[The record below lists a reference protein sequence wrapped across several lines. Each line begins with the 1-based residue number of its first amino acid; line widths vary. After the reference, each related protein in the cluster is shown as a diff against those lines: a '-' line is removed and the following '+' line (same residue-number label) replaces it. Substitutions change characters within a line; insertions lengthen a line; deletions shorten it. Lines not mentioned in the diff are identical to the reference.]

1 MSNSTSQRLA
11 RRLSIPA
18 VTLSLLAATALA
30 PAAAAAHDGHM
41 ARTHGHAAAA
51 HALTARQAAFH
62 DAMRKLW
69 EDHITWTRLA
79 IVSFAGGLP
88 DLQATEARLL
98 ANQVDIGNAIKPY
111 YGSTAG
117 NRLTALLKDHILGA
131 VALLQAA
138 KSGDQTAIGNASAA
152 WYANANQIADFLH
165 AANPHAWPKT
175 TMRAM
180 MKTHLDQTLA
190 EAQHR
195 LQGNF
200 AADVR
205 DYDAVHRHILEM
217 ADELSAGIM
226 RQFPKRFL

>member
-1 MSNSTSQRLA
+1 VNLRHALRA
-11 RRLSIPA
+11 RRLTIPA
-18 VTLSLLAATALA
+18 ILLTMLASGAFALGTAGA
-30 PAAAAAHDGHM
+30 RDTHPAGAHD
-41 ARTHGHAAAA
+41 HASRA
-51 HALTARQAAFH
+51 HVLTARQVAFH

-69 EDHITWTRLA
+69 EDHVTWTRLT

-88 DLQATEARLL
+88 DLQVTEARLL

-111 YGSTAG
+111 YGRAAG
-117 NRLTALLKDHILGA
+117 DRLTALLKEHILGA

-138 KSGDQTAIGNASAA
+138 KSGDQTQIAKASSA

-165 AANPHAWPKT
+165 AANPHVWSRKM
-175 TMRAM
+175 MRSM

-205 DYDAVHRHILEM
+205 DYEAIHRHILAM
-217 ADELSAGIM
+217 ADTLSSGIM
-226 RQFPKRFL
+226 RQFPQRFD

>member
-1 MSNSTSQRLA
+1 MSPNHRLRA
-11 RRLSIPA
+11 RRSVPVI
-18 VTLSLLAATALA
+18 LLAVLASAALA
-30 PAAAAAHDGHM
+30 FGTAGANDAHGTRAHD
-41 ARTHGHAAAA
+41 HAASSR
-51 HALTARQAAFH
+51 ALTARQARFH

-79 IVSFAGGLP
+79 IVSFAAGLP

-111 YGSTAG
+111 YGRTAG

-138 KSGDQTAIGNASAA
+138 KAGDQAQIANASAA
-152 WYANANQIADFLH
+152 WYANANQIADFLNR
-165 AANPHAWPKT
+165 ANPRHWSRKA
-175 TMRAM
+175 MRSM

-200 AADVR
+200 AADIR
-205 DYDAVHRHILEM
+205 DYEAVHRHILEM
-217 ADELSAGIM
+217 ADMLSDGII
-226 RQFPKRFL
+226 RQFPRRFR